1 MPFPDGTRLA
11 LSDLEFAS
19 CQFPSS
25 KSSFGRRSNVLTAA
39 AISKESPRKLYSLR
53 KLAIGSSSRVIHLI
67 LLTVIGFALT
77 PFTVHALGSEQYGLW
92 ALANAFVGYY
102 SLLDLG
108 LSGAVFTHMSH
119 AIGARDHETGS
130 RIYGT
135 GLAIFG
141 TLGGILIVV
150 TVCLSVG
157 VLLLHPG
164 HSGMLALIV
173 FIVGFQTALS
183 FPMRAPFGVLNAGS
197 HFEVTSAIFI
207 TSAILRTVG
216 TVLVLRAGKGVIG
229 LAIVNLLAWIPGY
242 IAVCLAV
249 HWRYPFIRARSLKT
263 WHPETAHKLFTFGLP
278 VLIGQIADR
287 IRLQT
292 DAMVVSF
299 FFGLS
304 AVAHYNVAT
313 TLVMYYMDGVMA
325 ITGVLTP
332 VLSMQMSAKDADGM
346 RRSLLVG
353 TRLAICAGGFMAF
366 GLIAWGRPFI
376 ERWMGASFLDA
387 YPVLLILVL
396 AMFFDLWQSTA
407 VNALYAT
414 MHQKTYAKINIA
426 EAIANLAL
434 SLILARRFGMIGVAL
449 GTLIPS
455 IVVRILIQPFVIQKK
470 LGVRVTTYFAAS
482 LRAIART
489 ALCLLLPLAVTL
501 RWMRPDYPSLFTVG
515 TVSLILFALPI
526 WYFEFHM
533 VGSDLIFKRLRAQ
546 PDRDASPI
554 SSTLD

>member
-1 MPFPDGTRLA
+1 MT
-11 LSDLEFAS
+11 
-19 CQFPSS
+19 PSAVG
-25 KSSFGRRSNVLTAA
+25 KEAPRR
-39 AISKESPRKLYSLR
+39 LYSLR
-53 KLAIGSSSRVIHLI
+53 KLAIGSSSRVIHLV

-77 PFTVHALGSEQYGLW
+77 PYTVHALGSEQYGLW
-92 ALANAFVGYY
+92 ALANAFVGFY

-119 AIGARDHETGS
+119 AIGARDYDAGT
-130 RIYGT
+130 RIYST

-141 TLGGILIVV
+141 GLGAILVV
-150 TVCLSVG
+150 ITILLAAG
-157 VLLLHPG
+157 VLLTHPG
-164 HSGMLALIV
+164 HGWTLAIIV

-207 TSAILRTVG
+207 VSAILRAVG

-242 IAVCLAV
+242 LAVCLAV
-249 HWRYPFIRARSLKT
+249 HWRYPFIRLRALGK
-263 WHPETAHKLFTFGLP
+263 WHPETAHQLFTFGFP

-292 DAMVVSF
+292 DAMVVSL

-313 TLVMYYMDGVMA
+313 TLVMYYMDGVLA

-353 TRLAICAGGFMAF
+353 TRLAICAGGLVAF
-366 GLIAWGRPFI
+366 GLIVWGKPFI
-376 ERWMGASFLDA
+376 ARWMGSSFLDA
-387 YPVLLILVL
+387 YPVLLILVV

-426 EAIANLAL
+426 EAIANAAL
-434 SLILARRFGMIGVAL
+434 SLLLAHRYGMIGIAL
-449 GTLIPS
+449 GHTDSQHRGTRGGTAIRHP
-455 IVVRILIQPFVIQKK
+455 VEAR
-470 LGVRVTTYFAAS
+470 
-482 LRAIART
+482 RAGQ
-489 ALCLLLPLAVTL
+489 
-501 RWMRPDYPSLFTVG
+501 SLFRRFVQG
-515 TVSLILFALPI
+515 
-526 WYFEFHM
+526 H
-533 VGSDLIFKRLRAQ
+533 GSHGFVPASFPSSSRA
-546 PDRDASPI
+546 AG
-554 SSTLD
+554 